1 MEIRNGGKNHIGAR
15 NYIYVYINISIYNT
29 YIYLRMSCARDS
41 ASCCIYISSLNS
53 QDNTMKRYCYKI
65 HFIGEETR
73 SRVLRGQGHF
83 QGHTSRV

>member
-1 MEIRNGGKNHIGAR
+1 
-15 NYIYVYINISIYNT
+15 
-29 YIYLRMSCARDS
+29 MSCARDS

-53 QDNTMKRYCYKI
+53 QDNTMKCYCYQI